1 MRVREAD
8 RSDWG
13 FTGLRILMGVL
24 WLANLTW
31 KLPPDF
37 GRHDPRGLLY
47 SFHQA
52 QHYALGAPLRRFMGD
67 TVIPHFTLFGW
78 QVFLVEAIAGVLL
91 LLGWHTR
98 LGGIIGL
105 LQAIAIT
112 VLTARAPHQWF
123 WGFVLFIA
131 VSLLVAIVP
140 SNRHLSLD
148 RRQGR
153 A

>member
-1 MRVREAD
+1 VRARD
-8 RSDWG
+8 P
-13 FTGLRILMGVL
+13 TALALAGLRILMGVL
-24 WLANLTW
+24 WLANLSW

-37 GRHDPRGLLY
+37 GRDRPRGLLY

-52 QHYALGAPLRRFMGD
+52 EHHAVSEPLRRFMAHV
-67 TVIPHFTLFGW
+67 VIPHFTLFGW
-78 QVFLVEAIAGVLL
+78 QVFLVEAVAGVLL

-98 LGGIIGL
+98 VGAVVGL

-112 VLTARAPHQWF
+112 VLTARAPNQWA

-131 VSLLVAIVP
+131 VSLVLVVTPA
-140 SNRHLSLD
+140 NARWSLD
-148 RRQGR
+148 RRHGR

>member
-1 MRVREAD
+1 MRVRERD

-13 FTGLRILMGVL
+13 IAALRVLMGVL
-24 WLANLTW
+24 WLSNLTW

-37 GRHDPRGLLY
+37 GRHDPRGLMY

-52 QHYALGAPLRRFMGD
+52 EHYAIGAPLRRFMAD
-67 TVIPHFTLFGW
+67 VVIPHFTLFGW
-78 QVFLVEAIAGVLL
+78 QVFLVEAVAGVLL

-98 LGGIIGL
+98 VGAVVGL

-112 VLTARAPHQWF
+112 VLTGRAPNQWL

-131 VSLLVAIVP
+131 VSLVLVLVP
-140 SNRHLSLD
+140 SNRHMSLD
-148 RRQGR
+148 RYQGR